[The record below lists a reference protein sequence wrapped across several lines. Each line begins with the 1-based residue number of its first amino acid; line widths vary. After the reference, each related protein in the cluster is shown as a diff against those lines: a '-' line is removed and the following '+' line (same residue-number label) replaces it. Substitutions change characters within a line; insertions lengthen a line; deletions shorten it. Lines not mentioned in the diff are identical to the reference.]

1 MPQPERRGTAVP
13 RPREH
18 LAANLEA
25 VYREHYA
32 RAQAAGDEREMARLD
47 LDFRRDQLY
56 LEAILD
62 VRDLLSAVRAPAE
75 GQAKGEKSVID
86 QINDLRG
93 LARLPFGR

>member
-1 MPQPERRGTAVP
+1 MAQ

-18 LAANLEA
+18 LLANLEA
-25 VYREHYA
+25 LYREAYA
-32 RAQAAGDEREMARLD
+32 RAQAAGDQGEAARLD
-47 LDFRRDQLY
+47 FDFRRDQLY

-62 VRDLLSAVRAPAE
+62 VRDSLGALRMPPDA
-75 GQAKGEKSVID
+75 QAKGDKSVLD